1 MPPYPEL
8 NIYLRRSLVD
18 SCPVHVQKPIL

>member
-8 NIYLRRSLVD
+8 NIYLCRSLVG
-18 SCPVHVQKPIL
+18 SCPVHVQKPTL